1 VEHKKISCRAPSLGS
16 TMGLD
21 SSGRFDGERRMAVAN
36 ALGQRGLKSVT
47 AAPWKSPMMATV
59 CNDSGGPTT
68 RDLTRP
74 NLPLFCDIFIVS
86 EQIGAFPA
94 SDDCSSNARL
104 A

>member
-1 VEHKKISCRAPSLGS
+1 
-16 TMGLD
+16 
-21 SSGRFDGERRMAVAN
+21 MAVAN

-47 AAPWKSPMMATV
+47 AAPWKSPMMAWRTV
-59 CNDSGGPTT
+59 CDFRVAT